1 MTLFQILLIAAV
13 IAAAALAVRFLPGE
27 RSLALKRIF
36 ALLFVAAA
44 IVAIMFPAVLTSVA
58 NFFGIGRGTDL
69 LLYLFIVA
77 MLVFA
82 VAVVRAKARSDARV
96 TELAR
101 AVALMETRI
110 REQMSAGGDP
120 GPGND
125 PGNDPGTGGG
135 RGSGGDPGADP
146 HPNGDPERGA
156 RS

>member
-36 ALLFVAAA
+36 AILFVAAA

-96 TELAR
+96 TDLAR

-110 REQMSAGGDP
+110 REQLP
-120 GPGND
+120 EGNTHPD
-125 PGNDPGTGGG
+125 RGADRG
-135 RGSGGDPGADP
+135 RGSEPEQNTDRDRDSDPD
-146 HPNGDPERGA
+146 RGTL
-156 RS
+156 S